1 MTSRGLSVQK
11 YEMKDDTI
19 HILCCT
25 DDGYAMQYGVMLTSL
40 FETNPDL
47 SFHIWLLSFGMSK
60 ENESRFQNF
69 IQRYNSVNINII
81 YANASDYQFCPLHK
95 GEKYTRT
102 GYLPLFASQLLPE
115 SIEKIL
121 YLDGDLLINCNI
133 DELWNT
139 DINNKAL
146 AAVIDLDSE
155 IQQKRLKTTST
166 YFNSGVLL
174 LNLVFAKEHD
184 LTSKYVGRL
193 LYLDT
198 HRDEF
203 VLHDQDVFNYV
214 CDGHTLLLPI
224 KFNLQMPLLLNDYE
238 SFQINKN
245 EILRIIHNNS
255 FILHF
260 CYKTFKPW
268 DTHYINPPYTKLWRS
283 YLKKSDWKDCRRTS
297 ISKKTITCFLLRCL
311 CFLHLKH
318 RPKLFITDTMKFK

>member
-1 MTSRGLSVQK
+1 MTSHRFSVQY
-11 YEMKDDTI
+11 YEMKDDKI

-40 FETNPDL
+40 FETNLDS
-47 SFHIWLLSFGMSK
+47 SFHIWILSFGMSK

-69 IQRYNSVNINII
+69 KTRYGSVNIKII
-81 YANASDYQFCPLHK
+81 YANASDYQFCPLHE

-115 SIEKIL
+115 SVGKVL
-121 YLDGDLLINCNI
+121 YLDGDLLINCHI
-133 DELWNT
+133 EELWNT

-166 YFNSGVLL
+166 YFNSGVILFNL
-174 LNLVFAKEHD
+174 DYARVHNLV
-184 LTSKYVGRL
+184 SKYVERL
-193 LYLDT
+193 VYLDT

-203 VLHDQDVFNYV
+203 VLHDQDVLNYV
-214 CDGHTLLLPI
+214 CDGSTLILPAKYNI
-224 KFNLQMPLLLNDYE
+224 QMPLLLKDYE
-238 SFQINKN
+238 SSQINKN
-245 EILRIIHNNS
+245 EVLRIIYNNS

-283 YLKKSDWKDCRRTS
+283 FLKKSDWKNCRRTS
-297 ISKKTITCFLLRCL
+297 FCKKTITCFLLRCL

-318 RPKLFITDTMKFK
+318 RPNLFITGTMKCN